1 MNMAQIGSKLRPG
14 SSVAGSKVK
23 GTDGQNAQPAWTL
36 LKPVSNLYLYL
47 YLYLN
52 GSMDVSWRGEETVS
66 AVIFLEGVHNR
77 YRSRSRA
84 LVSGAGNHPRHTLA
98 HSKPPK

>member
-1 MNMAQIGSKLRPG
+1 MAQIGSKLRPG

-47 YLYLN
+47 N
-52 GSMDVSWRGEETVS
+52 GSMDVSWR
-66 AVIFLEGVHNR
+66 
-77 YRSRSRA
+77 
-84 LVSGAGNHPRHTLA
+84 
-98 HSKPPK
+98 